1 MDTWALSFWF
11 SYLEGLT
18 TVYICSDPSKRSVN
32 MLVEF
37 MVMHDVLLLYCVLD
51 KQHVQVLP
59 CSLLNKWDRF
69 FSFQPFGL
77 LKNNDKIWTKLFYHF
92 NSREKMF
99 QSRVLYKG
107 HVTSPGCI
115 MKVRVH
121 VV

>member
-1 MDTWALSFWF
+1 MSDKFTRGTLSKFSSFSLKDANCLTPLLVQWTHLCKMDTWALSFWF

-69 FSFQPFGL
+69 F
-77 LKNNDKIWTKLFYHF
+77 LFNH
-92 NSREKMF
+92 
-99 QSRVLYKG
+99 LA
-107 HVTSPGCI
+107 C
-115 MKVRVH
+115 
-121 VV
+121 

>member
-32 MLVEF
+32 MLIEF
-37 MVMHDVLLLYCVLD
+37 MVMHDILLLYCVLD

-99 QSRVLYKG
+99 QSRVLDKG

>member
-37 MVMHDVLLLYCVLD
+37 MVMHDVPLLYCVLD

-69 FSFQPFGL
+69 VSFQPFGL
-77 LKNNDKIWTKLFYHF
+77 LKMTKSGQNYFI
-92 NSREKMF
+92 
-99 QSRVLYKG
+99 
-107 HVTSPGCI
+107 T
-115 MKVRVH
+115 
-121 VV
+121 

>member
-1 MDTWALSFWF
+1 MDTRALSFWF

-37 MVMHDVLLLYCVLD
+37 MVMHDILLLCCVLD

>member
-1 MDTWALSFWF
+1 MDTRALSFWF

-37 MVMHDVLLLYCVLD
+37 MVMHDILLLYCVLD

>member
-18 TVYICSDPSKRSVN
+18 TVYICSDPSKRSVH

-59 CSLLNKWDRF
+59 RSLLNKWDRF

>member
-37 MVMHDVLLLYCVLD
+37 MVMHDVPLLYCVLD

-99 QSRVLYKG
+99 QSHVLYKG

-115 MKVRVH
+115 MKARVH

>member
-18 TVYICSDPSKRSVN
+18 TVYICSDPSKRSVH

-37 MVMHDVLLLYCVLD
+37 MVMHDILLLYCVLD

>member
-1 MDTWALSFWF
+1 MDTRALSFWF